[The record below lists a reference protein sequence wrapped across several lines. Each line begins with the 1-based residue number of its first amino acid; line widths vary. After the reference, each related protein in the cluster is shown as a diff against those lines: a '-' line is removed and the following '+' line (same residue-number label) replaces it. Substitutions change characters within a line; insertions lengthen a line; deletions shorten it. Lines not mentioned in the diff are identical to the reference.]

1 MNIYGYEHE
10 EDLKP
15 QLKKT
20 GTLTLGMVL
29 SIATL
34 VLYMLYIA
42 FYSTQSPFN
51 INYGL
56 STGITAVIGI
66 SYIGVIISFIPYL
79 SNFNMQSIKTIAY
92 VIVILHIISVLMK
105 IGFFALHKAMEDSM
119 MSVSTWAQMTNA
131 IYMIINLI
139 FSVVSILFG
148 GMMIANKS
156 DFVGGIRFLG
166 GVIIATTLSKMFI
179 YIFQTFALPYIIMG
193 MENNE
198 GVASYYSILSSVS
211 MVMNMCVI
219 ATYLYVFVK
228 AWQYSSANR

>member
-1 MNIYGYEHE
+1 
-10 EDLKP
+10 
-15 QLKKT
+15 
-20 GTLTLGMVL
+20 
-29 SIATL
+29 
-34 VLYMLYIA
+34 
-42 FYSTQSPFN
+42 
-51 INYGL
+51 
-56 STGITAVIGI
+56 
-66 SYIGVIISFIPYL
+66 
-79 SNFNMQSIKTIAY
+79 
-92 VIVILHIISVLMK
+92 MK

-219 ATYLYVFVK
+219 ATYLYVFFK
-228 AWQYSSANR
+228 ARQYSSANR